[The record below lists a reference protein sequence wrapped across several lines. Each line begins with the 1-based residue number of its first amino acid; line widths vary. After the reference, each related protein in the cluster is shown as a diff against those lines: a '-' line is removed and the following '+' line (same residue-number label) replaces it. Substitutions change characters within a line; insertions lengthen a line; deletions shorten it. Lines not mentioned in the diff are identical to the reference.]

1 MLKKLGFIE
10 FIKAVMDRVE
20 NGTEYRCYDAIPK
33 NTPSPF
39 YFAEIVGLRPENT
52 KTMYVDVFT
61 VYVHV
66 IADPQ
71 RNDSSI
77 KLYSMIQDLEEAM
90 SKDIDINCEYT
101 LVRQVSSGLQN
112 IQTDETKEKHGVL
125 AYEFHIAYGFKTK

>member
-1 MLKKLGFIE
+1 MLKKLGFVE

-20 NGTEYRCYDAIPK
+20 EGTEYRCYDAIPK
-33 NTPSPF
+33 NAPSPF

-61 VYVHV
+61 VFIHV

-71 RNDSSI
+71 PNNSSV
-77 KLYSMIQDLEEAM
+77 KLYQMIQGLEEAM
-90 SKDIDINCEYT
+90 TKDIDIDCQYT
-101 LVRQVSSGLQN
+101 LIKQTSSGLQT

-125 AYEFHIAYGFKTK
+125 GYEFNIAYGFKTK